1 MRKAATYRASK
12 LQKYIQLKEPQWEVS
27 FTSEIK
33 GFGKFPSGRNV
44 GSGVMTQYPH
54 GVVDAS
60 YQAMMMMTTAKEGE
74 QFIWC
79 AHEKSRLEDDRK
91 SKGGLLCRVW
101 FHKI

>member
-1 MRKAATYRASK
+1 
-12 LQKYIQLKEPQWEVS
+12 LKELQWEVS
-27 FTSEIK
+27 FISEIK

-44 GSGVMTQYPH
+44 RSCVITQYPH

-91 SKGGLLCRVW
+91 IKGRVIVSCLVSQNLKNC
-101 FHKI
+101 HG